1 MTVFIK
7 PSITPEQLQNQKK
20 LFNYTIYGFLKFYFV
35 ISYKKSNIFF
45 SFYCKSQNFSSQ
57 VFLFYKQSLGLEQ
70 RDDIREGKA
79 PVVGLR
85 GRRKNQFYHIKLK
98 FNMAKAYIYEFIKC
112 HSEMIDYNNLHVV
125 WKMQKFDMHINNLL
139 NIPFNIDFN
148 FNSENTNTNTN
159 TNTTVPEPQI
169 IHYFYLKF
177 PHNGCRPKKVR
188 RLKKRRRR

>member
-1 MTVFIK
+1 MNTFIK
-7 PSITPEQLQNQKK
+7 PSITQEQIQNQKK
-20 LFNYTIYGFLKFYFV
+20 LFNYAMYVFLKFFFV

-45 SFYCKSQNFSSQ
+45 SFYCKATKISSQ
-57 VFLFYKQSLGLEQ
+57 VFMFYKQSLGLEN
-70 RDDIREGKA
+70 RDDIREGKS

-85 GRRKNQFYHIKLK
+85 GRRKTQFYHIKLK

-112 HSEMIDYNNLHVV
+112 HPEVINYNNLHVV

-139 NIPFNIDFN
+139 TMPFNIDFN
-148 FNSENTNTNTN
+148 FNGEKTDNIL
-159 TNTTVPEPQI
+159 EPNI